1 MYYWYNPYLV
11 HTVYPPNI
19 PQIIAPPLV
28 SSNRMAMPNGTNPYP
43 AVNTNHFRNSA
54 KQSMD
59 LMKQAN
65 LLVTK
70 ITESDTFR
78 NDLMMSAQTSN
89 QKKVDEMITTAGITT
104 SFETKFT
111 PDGIGIH
118 FQNKNEEGVCC
129 ELILILHW

>member
-11 HTVYPPNI
+11 HAAYPPSVRHI
-19 PQIIAPPLV
+19 SPPAIMG
-28 SSNRMAMPNGTNPYP
+28 NMIAMPTGKNSYP

-78 NDLMMSAQTSN
+78 NELMMTAQASN

-118 FQNKNEEGVCC
+118 FQNKTEEGVCC